1 MDELRHI
8 QDVDSML
15 KKYIGLESLRNEFVK
30 GSMWKGCNIVEISIV
45 EISVKVSAL
54 LAAWPGLK
62 TRIEFDLNYNK
73 L

>member
-1 MDELRHI
+1 MNLSRGVCEKA
-8 QDVDSML
+8 VS
-15 KKYIGLESLRNEFVK
+15 S
-30 GSMWKGCNIVEISIV
+30 IVEISIV